1 MSHHDVLCTLNSSLE
16 WPLSIIF
23 LLLLLLVLGIIAYEL
38 LLLLIEKWPSFRV
51 RCDSCDGTGLCTAPN
66 PLFPHSC
73 DGDCRRVY
81 VPESWVP
88 ADFKGN
94 WHEPGERLVGFD
106 NVTFWPFPEG
116 INPDIDERYAFI
128 GCGWVRGS
136 LWQRLVRGGPRK
148 LLGVQT
154 RTSSRVTTPPSSHHP
169 EHDRAH
175 TGVTP

>member
-1 MSHHDVLCTLNSSLE
+1 MILFFGLLALWIVVQLTHE
-16 WPLSIIF
+16 F
-23 LLLLLLVLGIIAYEL
+23 LIWMTTWWSRW
-38 LLLLIEKWPSFRV
+38 KV
-51 RCDSCDGTGLCTAPN
+51 RCEGCDGTGLCTAPN

-73 DGDCRRVY
+73 DGDCRRIY

-94 WHEPGERLVGFD
+94 WHEPGERLVGTD
-106 NVTFWPFPEG
+106 NVPFWPFPKE
-116 INPDIDERYAFI
+116 ISPDINERYAFI

-154 RTSSRVTTPPSSHHP
+154 RPSSKVTTTPSSHHP

-175 TGVTP
+175 KVTP